1 MSTSQ
6 NNSQLEINA
15 LKKLLHDRSP
25 ELLVAVSPEYF
36 GNSELKKIFLL
47 IRKFY
52 LDQGEYPGWDV
63 LRAQVARLC
72 TTQDKAQFML
82 GLLDQIQKRDISGL
96 TDEVL
101 LKELQDYHKFRLVL
115 DKAGDLVTA
124 VEAKDIDKTL
134 GVLQGLY
141 DSVYMADSGSLDDA
155 DMANMA
161 SEDIKFN
168 FHKTGIK
175 EIDLRGGLIDGGY
188 TIIGAA
194 AKQGKSTMCGQIAL
208 HQYLHEQRDICYL
221 SYEMSA
227 HECRSRFFANYC
239 NVNLGRIMSGSLSE
253 EERDQMLVKESQFY
267 CGESEEIYKF
277 AFDNRT
283 LTRNEYFK
291 KLFDKFPKRPNKF
304 YIIDERLPWPDL
316 FAKMQL
322 MAETKG
328 VKTFI
333 VDYINLVPMGF
344 DTKNL
349 ASWEALLHQS
359 RKLKNF
365 SHKYGLNM
373 ITPAQLDFD
382 KKSGETKIK
391 FGQNIINDCDLCVVM
406 YSTDDD
412 IKLGTVTCEFKA
424 IRNGLSVPDRPF
436 NAPFKLMK
444 EFEYSRFVDLEF

>member
-1 MSTSQ
+1 MSTS
-6 NNSQLEINA
+6 NNSHLEINA
-15 LKKLLHDRSP
+15 LKKLLQDKSP
-25 ELLVAVSPEYF
+25 ELLVAISPEYF

-52 LDQGEYPGWDV
+52 LDQGDFIGYDT
-63 LRAQVARLC
+63 LRGFVA
-72 TTQDKAQFML
+72 KACSTAEKTQFML

-96 TDEVL
+96 TDEL
-101 LKELQDYHKFRLVL
+101 LIKELQDYHKFRLVL

-124 VEAKDIDKTL
+124 VESKDIDKTL

-141 DSVYMADSGSLDDA
+141 DSVYMTDSGSLDDA

-161 SEDIKFN
+161 TEDIKFS
-168 FHKTGIK
+168 FCKTGIK
-175 EIDLRGGLIDGGY
+175 EIDLRGGLIEGGY
-188 TIIGAA
+188 TLICAA

-208 HQYLHEQRDICYL
+208 HQYLHHNRDVCYL

-239 NVNLGRIMSGSLSE
+239 NVDLGKIMSGMLSE
-253 EERDQMLVKESQFY
+253 EERDQLLVKESQFY

-277 AFDNRT
+277 AFENRT
-283 LTRNEYFK
+283 LDRNTYFK
-291 KLFDKFPKRPNKF
+291 KLFSTFPKRENKF
-304 YIIDERLPWPDL
+304 YVIDERLPWPDL

-322 MAETKG
+322 LAETKG

-344 DTKNL
+344 DTKHL
-349 ASWEALLHQS
+349 ASWEALLYQS

-365 SHKYGLNM
+365 SHKYGLNV

-391 FGQNIINDCDLCVVM
+391 FGQNIINDCDLCIAM

-412 IKLGTVTCEFKA
+412 QKLGTVTCEFKA
-424 IRNGLSVPDRPF
+424 IRNGLTVPDRPF
-436 NAPFKLMK
+436 NAPFKLLK
-444 EFEYSRFVDLEF
+444 EFEYSRFLNMDF